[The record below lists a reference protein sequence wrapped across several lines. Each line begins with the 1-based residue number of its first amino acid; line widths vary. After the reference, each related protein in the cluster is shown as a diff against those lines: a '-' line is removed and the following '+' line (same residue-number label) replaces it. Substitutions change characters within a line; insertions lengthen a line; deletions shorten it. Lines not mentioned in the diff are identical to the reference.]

1 MTVEWARSAWS
12 LYSSTGNTASCRG
25 LICQLGLL
33 VHAADVSRSEM
44 AAKSI
49 GRWVAIIKASSPSG
63 TSAARRARNLSD
75 RTREYAPLVPS
86 GRVYL
91 VTLTDE
97 AKSKPGNRSRQ
108 SLRHS
113 PTAGRGAAAYTRL
126 WPLGSPPAWV
136 MTAPP

>member
-1 MTVEWARSAWS
+1 MGTACEEFTSMTLELARSA
-12 LYSSTGNTASCRG
+12 SSFHSSRGNTESRRG
-25 LICQLGLL
+25 LICQVGLL
-33 VHAADVSRSEM
+33 VQAADVSRSEM
-44 AAKSI
+44 AAKSR

-63 TSAARRARNLSD
+63 TSAARRARNLSA

-91 VTLTDE
+91 VTFTDE

-113 PTAGRGAAAYTRL
+113 PTAGMGEAA
-126 WPLGSPPAWV
+126 
-136 MTAPP
+136 